1 MRMQVTNISFFSTR
15 AILNIIQVYLMIDP
29 FATYIPISFLQY
41 FLMKKMY
48 VWGEKEIKTTHIDEL
63 NLKEYYIV
71 RENGLQNPLLQ
82 DFKPS
87 YNPYLALLPLS
98 TSLNFSFLH
107 KLKDI
112 FNS

>member
-1 MRMQVTNISFFSTR
+1 MQVTNISSCSTG

-48 VWGEKEIKTTHIDEL
+48 VWGEKEIKNYACRWAESKGVSHS
-63 NLKEYYIV
+63 K

-87 YNPYLALLPLS
+87 YNPYLALSPLS